1 MKALSTTSAA
11 VFGLALLFPLAT
23 GCAGRQAP
31 FNDLDN
37 AQVTILK
44 LQGQPAASPIPS
56 PVGGIPGIPIPGLT
70 QEQQAQI
77 QGGLQTFG
85 TAVQSVIPGLPIPGM
100 TGGTTPVT
108 QPQQTFN
115 GFPVQGSTP
124 VADPDLKDELL
135 DLFGKSDSFDQTAQP
150 CFTPGMGV
158 VFSDPAK
165 GNVELMVSFSC
176 NSVKGNGFNWPHK
189 NFGMTVETSGKLRQI
204 YQQMFMQPPPN
215 PGG

>member
-1 MKALSTTSAA
+1 MKATTTT
-11 VFGLALLFPLAT
+11 VLGLALLLPLAT

-31 FNDLDN
+31 FDDLSN

-44 LQGQPAASPIPS
+44 LAQPQQSVIPT
-56 PVGGIPGIPIPGLT
+56 PATGGLGIPIPGLT
-70 QEQQAQI
+70 PEQQAQI
-77 QGGLQTFG
+77 NAGIAGIG
-85 TAVQSVIPGLPIPGM
+85 TAVGQIIPGLPIPGM

-115 GFPVQGSTP
+115 GFVVQGSSP
-124 VADPDLKDELL
+124 VADENLKEDLL
-135 DLFGKSDSFDQTAQP
+135 DIFGKSDNFNQSAGQ

-176 NSVKGNGFNWPHK
+176 NAVKGNGFNWPHP
-189 NFGMTVETSGKLRQI
+189 NFGMTGDTSNKLRQI
-204 YQQMFMQPPPN
+204 YQQMFMQPPPM

>member
-1 MKALSTTSAA
+1 MKATTTTA
-11 VFGLALLFPLAT
+11 VLGLALLLPLAT

-31 FNDLDN
+31 FDDLSN
-37 AQVTILK
+37 SQVTILK
-44 LQGQPAASPIPS
+44 LQGQPQPS
-56 PVGGIPGIPIPGLT
+56 VLPTTGGTGGLPFAIPGLT
-70 QEQQAQI
+70 PEQQAQI
-77 QGGLQTFG
+77 NAGIGGIG
-85 TAVQSVIPGLPIPGM
+85 AAVGQIIPGLPIPGM

-115 GFPVQGSTP
+115 GFVVQGSSP
-124 VADPDLKDELL
+124 ASDDLKEELL
-135 DLFGKSDSFDQTAQP
+135 DVFGKSDNFNQTAGQ

-176 NSVKGNGFNWPHK
+176 NAVKGNGFNWPHP
-189 NFGMTVETSGKLRQI
+189 NFGMTAETSGKLRQI

>member
-1 MKALSTTSAA
+1 MKALPTT
-11 VFGLALLFPLAT
+11 VLGLALLVPLAT

-44 LQGQPAASPIPS
+44 LQGQPQPS
-56 PVGGIPGIPIPGLT
+56 VLPTPGGTGGLPFNIPGLT
-70 QEQQAQI
+70 PEQQAQI
-77 QGGLQTFG
+77 QAGIGGIG
-85 TAVQSVIPGLPIPGM
+85 AAVQTVIPGLPIPGM
-100 TGGTTPVT
+100 PGATTPVT

-115 GFPVQGSTP
+115 GFVVQGSSP
-124 VADPDLKDELL
+124 VADENLKDELL
-135 DLFGKSDSFDQTAQP
+135 DIFGKSDSFNQSAGQ

-176 NSVKGNGFNWPHK
+176 NAVKGNGFSWPHA
-189 NFGMTVETSGKLRQI
+189 NFGMTPETSGKLRQI
-204 YQQMFMQPPPN
+204 YTQMFMQPPPN